1 MIVIIKKIEKIPDK
15 KITRSFSAVRFLFG
29 GFNSLL
35 SRAIWYFWLLLF
47 TYKYVLLTI
56 LLNNMNAMINVDLT
70 NFSSR
75 QQVDVVPT
83 SYKIVFWLINEQIL
97 VEYNFFNNLLQQ
109 NKLIINLKER
119 M

>member
-1 MIVIIKKIEKIPDK
+1 
-15 KITRSFSAVRFLFG
+15 
-29 GFNSLL
+29 
-35 SRAIWYFWLLLF
+35 
-47 TYKYVLLTI
+47 
-56 LLNNMNAMINVDLT
+56 MINVDLT
-70 NFSSR
+70 NFSNR

>member
-1 MIVIIKKIEKIPDK
+1 
-15 KITRSFSAVRFLFG
+15 
-29 GFNSLL
+29 
-35 SRAIWYFWLLLF
+35 
-47 TYKYVLLTI
+47 
-56 LLNNMNAMINVDLT
+56 MNAMINVDLT

-109 NKLIINLKER
+109 NKLFTNLKGR
-119 M
+119 V

>member
-1 MIVIIKKIEKIPDK
+1 
-15 KITRSFSAVRFLFG
+15 
-29 GFNSLL
+29 
-35 SRAIWYFWLLLF
+35 
-47 TYKYVLLTI
+47 
-56 LLNNMNAMINVDLT
+56 MINVDLT

>member
-1 MIVIIKKIEKIPDK
+1 
-15 KITRSFSAVRFLFG
+15 
-29 GFNSLL
+29 
-35 SRAIWYFWLLLF
+35 
-47 TYKYVLLTI
+47 
-56 LLNNMNAMINVDLT
+56 MNAMINVDLT